1 MSKKVIVI
9 PTYNEMGNIEITL
22 SKIQNLNQKFDVVV
36 VDDNSPDGTGDYV
49 QEAIDNKRFNI
60 KIILIRR
67 EGKKRPGNGIY

>member
-36 VDDNSPDGTGDYV
+36 VDGTCVVVKGAGVVVDSDG
-49 QEAIDNKRFNI
+49 
-60 KIILIRR
+60 
-67 EGKKRPGNGIY
+67 EGAR